1 MAFAKFPF
9 EPSLPSFLHHWDV
22 LEYLKKFATHFD
34 LNKVIQLRTL
44 VEKVVPIQRQEEG
57 ARSTSR
63 TTVEAPRTECEAGF
77 DNVKWRVTTRSAV
90 TGDRTIEDYDAVVV
104 CNG

>member
-1 MAFAKFPF
+1 MEFAKFPF

-34 LNKVIQLRTL
+34 LNKFIQFRTL
-44 VEKVVPIQRQEEG
+44 VEKVVPVPVQGQADGEHMDGED
-57 ARSTSR
+57 AFS
-63 TTVEAPRTECEAGF
+63 
-77 DNVKWRVTTRSAV
+77 DDVKWRVTTRSVV
-90 TGDRTIEDYDAVVV
+90 TGDRTTEDYDAVVV